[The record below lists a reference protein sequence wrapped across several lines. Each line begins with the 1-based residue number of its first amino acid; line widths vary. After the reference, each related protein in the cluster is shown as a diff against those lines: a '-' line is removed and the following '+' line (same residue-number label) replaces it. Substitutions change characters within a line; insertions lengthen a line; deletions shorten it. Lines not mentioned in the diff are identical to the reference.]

1 MTWTGRLWNVLPRRV
16 RRTLI
21 GDGPTS
27 LRATIFKVVFVAVA
41 LPVLIAVGVHFG
53 TTGPIGHK
61 GTGFEDLQLLDTAM
75 SSGLIAVAEGDYDE
89 MRRVVRAQD
98 EEGLTSWRLV
108 WPPATRDLTSL
119 GLPQSAYEELTTKGC
134 AFGDV
139 ETGDDE
145 SARFA
150 VWRVPEGAGTGIE
163 RESYSL
169 VIGTPEDLHSQIVA
183 WVVALLGFCLLI
195 SAIAFPAAWYLERR
209 IARPVRRVAEASRV
223 VAEGGHPMPV
233 PSKGPVELIALS
245 DSFNDM
251 AAKLKKAQAAER
263 QFLLSVSHELK
274 TPLTAIDGYAELLTE
289 GAVDGEQAGPVLSSE
304 AGRLKRLVSDLLDL
318 AKLSQSTF
326 AIREEQVDLDAVAG
340 EVVRRH
346 AARAKELGVQLLALS
361 SGGAAR
367 VRGDEDRVVQA
378 VSNLVENA
386 LGCVPGGGLVTVETN
401 PGEVIV
407 RDDGPGLAAEDL
419 PRAFERFYL
428 HDRMKSD
435 PDLGTGLG
443 LALVKELVERMGGEV
458 SVASE
463 SGKGAVFSLKLQ
475 PARAGDVQYLRM
487 PPEANR

>member
-1 MTWTGRLWNVLPRRV
+1 MTLTGRLWNVLPRGV
-16 RRTLI
+16 RRALI
-21 GDGPTS
+21 GDGPAS

-61 GTGFEDLQLLDTAM
+61 GAGFEDLQLLDAAI
-75 SSGLIAVAEGDYDE
+75 SSGVIVVPEDDDAE
-89 MRRVVRAQD
+89 MKRIVRAQD
-98 EEGLTSWRLV
+98 DQHPTSARLA
-108 WPPATRDLTSL
+108 WPPAAEDLTSL
-119 GLPQSAYEELTTKGC
+119 GLPRSAYQELTARGY
-134 AFGDV
+134 AFGDI
-139 ETGDDE
+139 EAGDDE
-145 SARFA
+145 SARYA
-150 VWRVPEGAGTGIE
+150 VWRVPEGAATGME
-163 RESYSL
+163 PESFSL
-169 VIGTPEDLHSQIVA
+169 VIGTPEDLHGLVIE
-183 WVVALLGFCLLI
+183 WVVVVLAFCLLI
-195 SAIAFPAAWYLERR
+195 AAIAFPAAWYLERR

-251 AAKLKKAQAAER
+251 AAKLDKAQAAER

-289 GAVDGEQAGPVLSSE
+289 GAVDGEQAGPVLTSE
-304 AGRLKRLVSDLLDL
+304 AGRLRRLVSDLLDL

-326 AIREEQVDLDAVAG
+326 AIREGQVDLDAVAG

-361 SGGAAR
+361 SGAAAR

-435 PDLGTGLG
+435 RDLGTGLG
-443 LALVKELVERMGGEV
+443 LALVKELVEKMGGRV

-463 SGKGAVFSLKLQ
+463 PGEGAVFSLKLQ
-475 PARAGDVQYLRM
+475 PARAGSWEDAGTPLGAAR
-487 PPEANR
+487 

>member
-1 MTWTGRLWNVLPRRV
+1 M
-16 RRTLI
+16 
-21 GDGPTS
+21 
-27 LRATIFKVVFVAVA
+27 
-41 LPVLIAVGVHFG
+41 
-53 TTGPIGHK
+53 
-61 GTGFEDLQLLDTAM
+61 
-75 SSGLIAVAEGDYDE
+75 
-89 MRRVVRAQD
+89 
-98 EEGLTSWRLV
+98 
-108 WPPATRDLTSL
+108 
-119 GLPQSAYEELTTKGC
+119 
-134 AFGDV
+134 
-139 ETGDDE
+139 
-145 SARFA
+145 
-150 VWRVPEGAGTGIE
+150 
-163 RESYSL
+163 
-169 VIGTPEDLHSQIVA
+169 
-183 WVVALLGFCLLI
+183 
-195 SAIAFPAAWYLERR
+195 
-209 IARPVRRVAEASRV
+209 AEASRV

-251 AAKLKKAQAAER
+251 AAKLEKAQAAER

-289 GAVDGEQAGPVLSSE
+289 GAVDGEQVVPVLRSE
-304 AGRLKRLVSDLLDL
+304 AGRLRRLVSDLLDL

-326 AIREEQVDLDAVAG
+326 AIREEQVDCDAVAG

-361 SGGAAR
+361 SGTAAR
-367 VRGDEDRVVQA
+367 VRGDDDRVVQA

-435 PDLGTGLG
+435 RDSGTGLG
-443 LALVKELVERMGGEV
+443 LALVKELVEKMGGRV

-463 SGKGAVFSLKLQ
+463 PGEGAVFSLKLQ
-475 PARAGDVQYLRM
+475 PARAGSWEDARHSARGSPMTPTTSTTPTIPTTVLLSGS
-487 PPEANR
+487 EAGRPRRSGLMKSGRVRPSHRALCRSRRTVGRHGTGRRPGGRRAGADG